1 MFNIYYINYSK
12 VFEIRMLFNNTLKIG
27 RNVENTNS
35 NENEQEERQ
44 ELGATIKIPE
54 IFINAGTKGFDR
66 IKKSET
72 LKMIETLE
80 IKNTKSI
87 LLAEVVERSIEF
99 DDKKLEAYKI
109 VLHLQSCVQD
119 FECSFLTESFLFQFV
134 ISPLKISTCC
144 KKI

>member
-54 IFINAGTKGFDR
+54 IFIFLINEENKLVTNTSEISENTR
-66 IKKSET
+66 IF
-72 LKMIETLE
+72 
-80 IKNTKSI
+80 
-87 LLAEVVERSIEF
+87 LLA
-99 DDKKLEAYKI
+99 
-109 VLHLQSCVQD
+109 
-119 FECSFLTESFLFQFV
+119 
-134 ISPLKISTCC
+134 
-144 KKI
+144 

>member
-1 MFNIYYINYSK
+1 MGKIEMFNIYYINYSK
-12 VFEIRMLFNNTLKIG
+12 VFEIRMLFNNILKIG
-27 RNVENTNS
+27 RNVENTSS

-87 LLAEVVERSIEF
+87 LLAEVVEKSIEF

-119 FECSFLTESFLFQFV
+119 FGCSTG
-134 ISPLKISTCC
+134 
-144 KKI
+144 

>member
-109 VLHLQSCVQD
+109 VLHLQSCVQH
-119 FECSFLTESFLFQFV
+119 FGCSTYLNRAIKDEILTFLKNKE
-134 ISPLKISTCC
+134 
-144 KKI
+144 

>member
-44 ELGATIKIPE
+44 ELGSTIKIPE
-54 IFINAGTKGFDR
+54 ISINAGTKGFDR

-119 FECSFLTESFLFQFV
+119 FGCSTYLNRAIKDEILTFLKNKE
-134 ISPLKISTCC
+134 
-144 KKI
+144 